1 MFLASVFIAYF
12 LLLLMIS
19 RLTAGKVSSNDT
31 FYRAERRSPWWAV
44 AFGMLGASLSGVTF
58 VSVPGMVRTTEMT
71 YLQMCLGFI
80 LGYALVAFVL
90 LPVYYRLGVTSI
102 YTYLQHRFGRT
113 GYHTGA
119 SFFLLSKFVGAAVR
133 LFLVCSILQQ
143 LVFDPLGVPFGLSAL
158 ILLSLI
164 WLYTRRGGIAT
175 IVWTDCLQTIVLLVA
190 LLLIIRA
197 FLHAEG
203 WTLQQA
209 VCQIADS
216 PMSRVFV
223 WDDWSSRQAF
233 WKQFLSGA
241 FIVVVMTGLDQ
252 DMMQKNLTC
261 RTLRDSQKNMLV
273 NGILY
278 FPVNLL
284 FLALGVWMYLYASHH
299 GIVLPAKGDEVLP
312 SLVVGGYLG
321 QSVLWIFAL
330 GISAA
335 AFSSADS
342 AMTALTTCVCIDLME
357 RPDDKRLRQ
366 CVHLAVVVA
375 VFLFILVFRVVNS
388 TSVIDAVYTIASY
401 TYGPLLGLFAVGL
414 FAKRCQPRAA
424 WIPVVCVVSPIACY
438 LLSRLAQDCWG
449 YHFGYEILLLNGV
462 LTAFGLWLSS
472 RHFPAT
478 YF

>member
-1 MFLASVFIAYF
+1 MLLASVFIAYF
-12 LLLLMIS
+12 LLLWGIS
-19 RLTAGKVSSNDT
+19 RLTAGKASSNET

-58 VSVPGMVRTTEMT
+58 VSVPGMVRATGMT

-80 LGYALVAFVL
+80 VGYALVAFVL

-102 YTYLQHRFGRT
+102 YTYLQHRFGST

-143 LVFDPLGVPFGLSAL
+143 LVFDPLGMPFSLSAL

-175 IVWTDCLQTIVLLVA
+175 IVWTDCLQTVVLLVA
-190 LLLIIRA
+190 LLLIIHA
-197 FLHAEG
+197 LLSAEG
-203 WTLQQA
+203 WNLQQA
-209 VCQIADS
+209 ISQIADS
-216 PMSRVFV
+216 PMSRIFV
-223 WDDWSSRQAF
+223 WDEWSSRQAF

-261 RTLRDSQKNMLV
+261 RTLGESQKNMLV
-273 NGILY
+273 NGLLY

-284 FLALGVWMYLYASHH
+284 FLALGVLMYLFASRQ
-299 GIVLPAKGDEVLP
+299 GIPLPEVSDEVLP
-312 SLVVGGYLG
+312 SLIAGGYLG
-321 QSVLWIFAL
+321 QGVLWMFAL

-342 AMTALTTCVCIDLME
+342 AMTALTTCICIDLME

-366 CVHLAVVVA
+366 YIHLAVVVA
-375 VFLFILVFRVVNS
+375 VFLFILVFRAVNS

-414 FAKRCQPRAA
+414 FTKHCQPRAA
-424 WIPVVCVVSPIACY
+424 WIPAVCVVSPIACY
-438 LLSRLAQDCWG
+438 LLSQQVLDNWG
-449 YHFGYEILLLNGV
+449 YHFGYEILLLNGM
-462 LTAFGLWLSS
+462 LTAVGLWIVS
-472 RHFPAT
+472 RPEIG
-478 YF
+478 